1 MTSRQPGPLFILLLI
16 LIIMACSL
24 FTSAPAHSRAE
35 IEKEEQAV
43 YSFFV
48 GDQGPVVILEN
59 TATDISEDDPGK
71 TLDYIQSGLPD
82 ISKQTLDS
90 FLERNESPDPLSTE
104 MDLGVDY
111 ILLSPD
117 ELSEITRQ
125 PNWPE
130 IMAERYDGAVGYTVF
145 SRVGF
150 NKSLDQAVIYVGQMA
165 GPLMGAGYYYLLEK
179 HNGEWKLTGE
189 IMVWIS

>member
-1 MTSRQPGPLFILLLI
+1 MTSRPPGTPFILLLI
-16 LIIMACSL
+16 PIIMACSF
-24 FTSAPAHSRAE
+24 FTSAPAPSQAE

-43 YSFFV
+43 YSFFA
-48 GDQGPVVILEN
+48 GDQGPMLILED
-59 TATDISEDDPGK
+59 TATDISEDDPRK
-71 TLDYIQSGLPD
+71 TLEYIRSGLPD

-90 FLERNESPDPLSTE
+90 FLERNESPDPLSPD